1 MANSSVTPGNTPL
14 AKTHGPKRHRCCCN
28 NHPIGHSHQGLGS
41 CVKVLHKLLILGLGG
56 GALCTYLHKEFPTTV
71 IDGVDIDPTML
82 QLATKYFGFT
92 PSDHLRAHISDGVQF
107 VKDVASG
114 SGN

>member
-1 MANSSVTPGNTPL
+1 VRVLLCVLIFTGKVDLKYLSCHHHHAMVEAL
-14 AKTHGPKRHRCCCN
+14 KRHHATAPGRTT
-28 NHPIGHSHQGLGS
+28 S
-41 CVKVLHKLLILGLGG
+41 KLLILGLGG